1 MRPVS
6 NGLLRNPHAKLV
18 KYFFQTFA
26 LSGGGGGGGERGR
39 GDRGGRGGG
48 RYFTDD
54 VKWF

>member
-1 MRPVS
+1 MRTVS
-6 NGLLRNPHAKLV
+6 NGLLRNLHAKLV